1 MYGRFKSRETD
12 KTVYYIQEFRVSCA
26 SEEYSAVLEFLRT
39 DEYKIRNILIKDIQL
54 STDYAGSFNKE
65 EVIHYLMTNE
75 GFRMQGHADRTILDN
90 TEQVGNNCLT
100 YMESL
105 DRLTTC
111 CTIYNKMVQML
122 ESKNVGQ
129 SWNDW
134 VCQKDTR
141 LAKSRDLCKDR
152 GLTHVEVSLSFEE
165 YVPTDSVIEDTLKR
179 INYTVSPC
187 LVYSTPFEDVWRA
200 YCDALLHSLVIIDR
214 TRKIALIVGTYNEI
228 TKNVSGQF
236 LYGWLGNVKHH
247 LVNDTFGSELP
258 VDIIEVC
265 DRSKAKSGKTK
276 DTLVNV
282 TGARY
287 FKRAIYADTDF
298 PTYLISKGCWYE
310 QRKENEHLQQLEK
323 AGFVPH
329 KHCTPRFAYVRGDG
343 VDILSVKVPGRQRR
357 ATEKHR
363 EYL

>member
-1 MYGRFKSRETD
+1 MYGRCKSRETD

-75 GFRMQGHADRTILDN
+75 GFRMQRHADRTILDN
-90 TEQVGNNCLT
+90 TEQVSNNCLT

-111 CTIYNKMVQML
+111 CTTYNKMVQML

-179 INYTVSPC
+179 IN
-187 LVYSTPFEDVWRA
+187 
-200 YCDALLHSLVIIDR
+200 
-214 TRKIALIVGTYNEI
+214 
-228 TKNVSGQF
+228 
-236 LYGWLGNVKHH
+236 
-247 LVNDTFGSELP
+247 
-258 VDIIEVC
+258 
-265 DRSKAKSGKTK
+265 
-276 DTLVNV
+276 
-282 TGARY
+282 
-287 FKRAIYADTDF
+287 
-298 PTYLISKGCWYE
+298 
-310 QRKENEHLQQLEK
+310 
-323 AGFVPH
+323 
-329 KHCTPRFAYVRGDG
+329 
-343 VDILSVKVPGRQRR
+343 
-357 ATEKHR
+357 
-363 EYL
+363 